1 MTSTVAPSR
10 PHSDAVLAALT
21 GADLLVGRGKQP
33 AGSGWQGTPGSSTFK
48 AYVVLYPSSGVP
60 DGNAADP
67 NTYLDY
73 SFQLTC
79 VASTSEGAEA
89 VADRAK
95 AALVGRVLP
104 VAARASY
111 PVYVTADPIGRRDDA
126 VSPPLHYQTPQ
137 FRFRTQAL

>member
-10 PHSDAVLAALT
+10 PHSDAVVTELT
-21 GADLLVGRGKQP
+21 EAGMLVGRGKQP
-33 AGSGWQGTPGSSTFK
+33 PGSGWQGTPGSSAFK
-48 AYVVLYPSSGVP
+48 SYVVLYPSSGVP
-60 DGNAADP
+60 DGNVADP

-79 VASTSEGAEA
+79 VASTSEGAES

-95 AALVGRVLP
+95 AALVGRVLD
-104 VAARASY
+104 VAGRAAY

-126 VSPPLHYQTPQ
+126 VSPPLHYQTPV
-137 FRFRTQAL
+137 FRFRTQAT